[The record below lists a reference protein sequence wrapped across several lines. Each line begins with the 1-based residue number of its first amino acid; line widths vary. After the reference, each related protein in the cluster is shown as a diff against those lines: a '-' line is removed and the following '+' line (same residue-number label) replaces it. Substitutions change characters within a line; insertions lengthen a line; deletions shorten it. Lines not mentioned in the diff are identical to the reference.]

1 MSSKLGTL
9 TLDLVARIG
18 QFVAPVNQAR
28 DAATEATS
36 EIEEGFT
43 TAGLAVKAFGAI
55 LAGISVGVV
64 VDYVNSLMDAGD
76 QLTSFAKLANSSVT
90 QFQYYAKGAR
100 SAGIEMEQFADQ
112 MKDMQDRI
120 GDFQQSGGGPLADF
134 FTNIAP
140 LVGVTI
146 QQFQKLSGPEALQ
159 LFYDSLEK
167 VGATQNDIKFYM
179 ESIIG
184 DSSKLIPLLEKG
196 GAGFKKWGDNAV
208 AAGSIV
214 SESTANALADAN
226 ESVQMLLES
235 WTGFKVEMAEHVAP
249 VITSVVENFDTIKAV
264 AIALGAAIATRLVVQ
279 IGMLSFQF
287 VKGVI
292 EGVRYQMTL
301 AAMAGETITLTSAT
315 AALRASMWSLIG
327 GPAGLAMLA
336 VQAIAAGAAFL
347 YMKSSSDESKEAL
360 IDQIENVEELVK
372 SYIKLNDEQRQFE
385 ASKLREKIEEEAHAV
400 ELATNKYFAFSMSKE
415 GIWTLD
421 KIEKYDSM
429 IRQVTKSGM
438 DTNEAFKQLQATGM
452 FSQKDLDDI
461 AKLNLGYGDVNEK
474 LKTHQQLL
482 ITLESKNAQLARS
495 NDRVTESV
503 NAQAKAFLALNQKQR
518 EAINNIDKSLQ
529 REKYIREFVQAG
541 GSREKAESFAD
552 YRDAADLGYGKNPL
566 SALEISKANQSF
578 AQKNYNFTKTD
589 LAAIAKVNGI
599 ASKNNFAQIEAGYG
613 LPKGTLAALILG
625 ESGGSAGAISP
636 TGAKGLFQTTSIF
649 RKKYKLND
657 SSTIEAQATAAAQDL
672 AYNIQ
677 EFGSLHKALMAYN
690 AGTTGTKRYLAGN
703 IGNGKNQMSP
713 EKAKEVAGYVPKFAK
728 YFAGV
733 NGKTTVDQSI
743 LLPSQAELLEQTSN
757 VVDAQKVLDDK
768 RKEIDAKYYSESQ
781 QLAQDHQDRLEKI
794 TQTYGG
800 TPQLAEMIAKE
811 NSLYKSQSDTLRA
824 NKKAEYQSYFE
835 FETDRITQITQNYE
849 KEMSLT
855 KARTDLSEKEKM
867 EILAA
872 QERQKQAE
880 IEAVKRDEE
889 QQVQSAFEAYMSET
903 EIVLKRYKVERDE
916 ILRNYQL
923 SKETRE
929 KLLQANQM
937 AVGAVLEKNRQS
949 MDDSIYQSLDYV
961 YRKQQPQQAAWTD
974 LQNLYDGANGAL
986 DKSYSNQRSGIFDGV
1001 DDETERNAQL
1011 LSAHEDYLMAKAAL
1025 DDEYAQREKDLIQ
1038 SQHDIQMNIW
1048 QDLLS
1053 RTGTIFSQMAEMIKN
1068 TAGESSAAYK
1078 VMFLTN
1084 QSISMAQAMINTEV
1098 AATKAMAEG
1107 GYVMGI
1113 PMAAAIRG
1121 LGYASVG
1128 LIAAQTIAG
1137 FSDGGYT
1144 GDGGKYEAAGIVH
1157 KGEGVLNQEEIN
1169 ALGGPAGFE
1178 YLRKAIRSG
1187 DLFENSEILASQ
1199 SFMALAGYAEGGL
1212 VGGDISLGGLSI
1224 PKQIN
1229 NPINNSMAQ
1238 FSGGDINITVQVS
1251 DSGVSTSGGNTQ
1263 DQKQLAQV
1271 IGNTVRAVLR
1281 QEQRQG
1287 GLLSK

>member
-18 QFVAPVNQAR
+18 QFIEPVNQAR

-43 TAGLAVKAFGAI
+43 TAGLAAKAFGAI
-55 LAGISVGVV
+55 LAGLSVGAV

-134 FTNIAP
+134 FANIAP

-226 ESVQMLLES
+226 ESVQLILET
-235 WTGFKVEMAEHVAP
+235 WLGFKVQMAEYVAP
-249 VITSVVENFDTIKAV
+249 AITLVIDNLDNIKAV
-264 AIALGAAIATRLVVQ
+264 AAAVGAVIATKLAVSMSVLAFQFGRVAVSAVAA
-279 IGMLSFQF
+279 GLSFLN
-287 VKGVI
+287 
-292 EGVRYQMTL
+292 L
-301 AAMAGETITLTSAT
+301 AGTAAT
-315 AALRASMWSLIG
+315 ASVAVNVLRGATAFLG

-336 VQAIAAGAAFL
+336 FQGVAAGAAFL
-347 YMKSSSDESKEAL
+347 YMKKSSDEVKPSLDKQGKSVAELVNEYINLSEA
-360 IDQIENVEELVK
+360 QQRAFKYTETKELVK
-372 SYIKLNDEQRQFE
+372 LTDQYTKANQQVRAYASGIAETVLKDE
-385 ASKLREKIEEEAHAV
+385 ASQNAVRALIKQFDEKQISAE
-400 ELATNKYFAFSMSKE
+400 ELANKINSLNVVSTEYQSNMDKHAIASTNAKTAMQ
-415 GIWTLD
+415 GQQ
-421 KIEKYDSM
+421 KIVES
-429 IRQVTKSGM
+429 
-438 DTNEAFKQLQATGM
+438 
-452 FSQKDLDDI
+452 
-461 AKLNLGYGDVNEK
+461 
-474 LKTHQQLL
+474 
-482 ITLESKNAQLARS
+482 LESKNIQLAKA
-495 NDRVTESV
+495 NDRVTDSV
-503 NAQAKAFLALNQKQR
+503 NAQAKAFLTLNQKQR
-518 EAINNIDKSLQ
+518 EALNSIDDSLL

-541 GSREKAESFAD
+541 GTREKAESFAD
-552 YRDAADLGYGKNPL
+552 YRNSAGLGFGKQPL
-566 SALEISKANQSF
+566 SSLEINKVNQGF
-578 AQKNYNFTKTD
+578 AQKNYTFTKTD

-599 ASKNNFAQIEAGYG
+599 AAKNNFAQIEALYG
-613 LPKGTLAALILG
+613 LPKGTLAALVLG
-625 ESGGSAGAISP
+625 ESGGRAGAISP
-636 TGAKGLFQTTSIF
+636 KGAKGLFQTTGVF
-649 RKKYKLND
+649 RKEYKLNSK
-657 SSTIEAQATAAAQDL
+657 SSIEDQAIAAAKDL
-672 AYNIQ
+672 SKNVQA
-677 EFGSLHKALMAYN
+677 FGGLEKALMAYN
-690 AGTTGTKRYLAGN
+690 AGAGGTRQYLDGN

-757 VVDAQKVLDDK
+757 VVDAQKALDDK

-794 TQTYGG
+794 NQAYGG
-800 TPQLAEMIAKE
+800 TAQLAEMIAKE
-811 NSLYKSQSDTLRA
+811 NSLYKSQSDILQA

-849 KEMSLT
+849 KEMSLIH
-855 KARTDLSEKEKM
+855 ASTDLSAKQRK

-872 QERQKQAE
+872 KERQKQAE

-889 QQVQSAFEAYMSET
+889 QLVQSAIEPYMSET
-903 EIVLKRYKVERDE
+903 EIVLKRYKLERDE
-916 ILRNYQL
+916 ISKNFQL

-937 AVGAVLEKNRQS
+937 AVGDVLEKNRQS

-986 DKSYSNQRSGIFDGV
+986 DKSYSNQRAGIFDGV
-1001 DDETERNAQL
+1001 DDEIERNAQL
-1011 LSAHEDYLMAKAAL
+1011 LTAHEDYLMAKAAL

-1038 SQHDIQMNIW
+1038 SQKMEQLNLWGGI
-1048 QDLLS
+1048 LS
-1053 RTGTIFSQMAEMIKN
+1053 TAQN
-1068 TAGESSAAYK
+1068 TFAQLTQSAKDGAGEQSSVYRTMFAMQQAFSIASSMVAAYTAYATAFADPSAMTLPQK
-1078 VMFLTN
+1078 FAGGAAVMAALMPAITTISSVSLQGMAHDGIDNIPREGTWLLDGGERVLNPNQNKDLTN
-1084 QSISMAQAMINTEV
+1084 YLANNKSQGPNIVINNNGSSKV
-1098 AATKAMAEG
+1098 SATQGADGKTYITIDEL
-1107 GYVMGI
+1107 
-1113 PMAAAIRG
+1113 P
-1121 LGYASVG
+1121 G
-1128 LIAAQTIAG
+1128 LIAGQ
-1137 FSDGGYT
+1137 
-1144 GDGGKYEAAGIVH
+1144 
-1157 KGEGVLNQEEIN
+1157 
-1169 ALGGPAGFE
+1169 
-1178 YLRKAIRSG
+1178 LRNP
-1187 DLFENSEILASQ
+1187 NSQ
-1199 SFMALAGYAEGGL
+1199 
-1212 VGGDISLGGLSI
+1212 ISKS
-1224 PKQIN
+1224 
-1229 NPINNSMAQ
+1229 
-1238 FSGGDINITVQVS
+1238 VQQ
-1251 DSGVSTSGGNTQ
+1251 NTT
-1263 DQKQLAQV
+1263 A
-1271 IGNTVRAVLR
+1271 TRR
-1281 QEQRQG
+1281 R
-1287 GLLSK
+1287 

>member
-18 QFVAPVNQAR
+18 QFIEPVNQAR

-36 EIEEGFT
+36 EIEEGFNS
-43 TAGLAVKAFGAI
+43 AGLAAKAFGAI
-55 LAGISVGVV
+55 LAGLSVGAV

-134 FTNIAP
+134 FANIAP

-226 ESVQMLLES
+226 ESVQLILET
-235 WTGFKVEMAEHVAP
+235 WLGFKVQMAEHVAP

-347 YMKSSSDESKEAL
+347 YMKNSSDDSKEAL

-452 FSQKDLDDI
+452 FTQKDLDDI
-461 AKLNLGYGDVNEK
+461 AKLNLGYGDVNGK

-482 ITLESKNAQLARS
+482 ITLESKNAQLAKS

-503 NAQAKAFLALNQKQR
+503 NAQAKALSTLNQKQR
-518 EAINNIDKSLQ
+518 EALNSIDDSLL

-541 GSREKAESFAD
+541 GTREKAETFAD
-552 YRDAADLGYGKNPL
+552 YRNSAGLGFGKQAL
-566 SALEISKANQSF
+566 SALEVGKVNQSF
-578 AQKNYNFTKTD
+578 AQKNYTFTKTD

-599 ASKNNFAQIEAGYG
+599 AAKNNFAQIEALYG
-613 LPKGTLAALILG
+613 LPKGTLAALVLG
-625 ESGGSAGAISP
+625 ESGGRAGAISS
-636 TGAKGLFQTTSIF
+636 TGAKGLFQTTGVF
-649 RKKYKLND
+649 RKEYKLNSK
-657 SSTIEAQATAAAQDL
+657 SSIEDQAIAAAKDL
-672 AYNIQ
+672 SKNVQA
-677 EFGSLHKALMAYN
+677 FGGLEKALMAYN
-690 AGTTGTKRYLAGN
+690 AGAGGTKQYLDGN

-757 VVDAQKVLDDK
+757 VVDAQKALDDK

-794 TQTYGG
+794 NQAYGG
-800 TPQLAEMIAKE
+800 TAQLAEMIAKE
-811 NSLYKSQSDTLRA
+811 NSLYKSQSDILQA

-849 KEMSLT
+849 KEMRLIHAS
-855 KARTDLSEKEKM
+855 TDLSAKQRK

-872 QERQKQAE
+872 KERQKQAE

-889 QQVQSAFEAYMSET
+889 QLVQSAIEPYMSET
-903 EIVLKRYKVERDE
+903 EIVLKRYKLERDE
-916 ILRNYQL
+916 ISKNFQL

-937 AVGAVLEKNRQS
+937 AVGDVLEKNRQS

-986 DKSYSNQRSGIFDGV
+986 DKSYSNQRAGIFDGV
-1001 DDETERNAQL
+1001 DDEIERNAQL
-1011 LSAHEDYLMAKAAL
+1011 LTAHEDYLMAKAAL

-1038 SQHDIQMNIW
+1038 SQKMEQLNLWGGI
-1048 QDLLS
+1048 LS
-1053 RTGTIFSQMAEMIKN
+1053 TAQN
-1068 TAGESSAAYK
+1068 TFAQLTQSAKDGAGEQSSVYRTMFAMQQAFSVASSMVAAWTAYTTAFADPSAMTLTQK
-1078 VMFLTN
+1078 FAGGAAVMAALMPAITTIGSIGITGMAHDGIDNIPREGTWLLDGGERVLNPNQNKDLTRYLNESRSN
-1084 QSISMAQAMINTEV
+1084 QNSQASQVTVNPNIIITDDRKSISEFMASR
-1098 AATKAMAEG
+1098 EG
-1107 GYVMGI
+1107 EQI
-1113 PMAAAIRG
+1113 ILKTLKRN
-1121 LGYASVG
+1121 GYA
-1128 LIAAQTIAG
+1128 
-1137 FSDGGYT
+1137 
-1144 GDGGKYEAAGIVH
+1144 
-1157 KGEGVLNQEEIN
+1157 
-1169 ALGGPAGFE
+1169 
-1178 YLRKAIRSG
+1178 R
-1187 DLFENSEILASQ
+1187 
-1199 SFMALAGYAEGGL
+1199 
-1212 VGGDISLGGLSI
+1212 
-1224 PKQIN
+1224 
-1229 NPINNSMAQ
+1229 
-1238 FSGGDINITVQVS
+1238 
-1251 DSGVSTSGGNTQ
+1251 
-1263 DQKQLAQV
+1263 
-1271 IGNTVRAVLR
+1271 
-1281 QEQRQG
+1281 
-1287 GLLSK
+1287 